1 MKYFIKKYNKI
12 FIGLITVVIISNFLE
27 LVSIFMLFPIFKSL
41 SHSISLSSIIN
52 LSDFNF
58 MNIDAFNF
66 QVSLKKFLVIC
77 FGIYLFKYIFLLFSN
92 YLISR
97 SLFSISSSNA
107 NDLINIYLNKNFSDY
122 NKIDR
127 SQIIQN
133 TINESANFA
142 FHLLGSLL
150 TVFSEI
156 LFVSLLF
163 IIFMI
168 IKPTE
173 TLIIILV
180 ITSLFL
186 VYYFLVIKVFIKKY
200 GNLRFKNDM
209 ARIKILNDIIENYQQ
224 IKIYNQ
230 SERFLEKFK
239 SFNKIFNLMQARHAF
254 FSQVPRHSVEFIGA
268 TIIIIYFFYIFFN
281 QISIN
286 EQIPA
291 IGISIVIAFKL
302 LPSFNRII
310 ASLGNIELTKSAY
323 NFLVNEFKNLYLS
336 AYEKNK
342 DDNKKIHFN
351 NFQKISFNDVSF
363 SYNNKLVYEKLNINF
378 EKNKIYGILGASGSG
393 KSTLINLVSG
403 FLDPDSGSITV
414 NDLDIS
420 DYRSEWQNNI
430 GLISQSAPLL
440 NSTIEENITFGNF
453 KENKKL
459 LLSKAIKLSKLED
472 LIEKSENRINTEVGD
487 LSSFISGGQAQ
498 RIAIARVIYSER
510 NVILFD
516 EATNALDKKTE
527 IEIFDSLKNIKTGKI
542 ILLITHDTKLL
553 DICDEIFEL
562 KDKKIIKIR

>member
-363 SYNNKLVYEKLNINF
+363 SYNNKLVDEKLNINF